1 MTDGLGDKTTAGAD
15 FDAAD
20 LAAGAGCGTA
30 TGMSPREKRKHFGNG
45 IFEM

>member
-1 MTDGLGDKTTAGAD
+1 MTGGLGDRATAGGG
-15 FDAAD
+15 
-20 LAAGAGCGTA
+20 LVAAGLGADTGCGTG